1 MNEWLTN
8 LLVAVILLCVWLLAV
23 LYYLSK
29 MDRKNEE
36 IKQACTER
44 VIGRVDRMASLL
56 INEGLKPY
64 GQPLKMKYRNS
75 FTYQRNMFYRYSYK
89 GKEYWGM
96 DGRRITSFFSTGK
109 NGTPIELYCNPSRP
123 SQFYCPAEERNMTAA
138 KVVNVSLV
146 TVFAAV
152 IWIAIL
158 VERK

>member
-8 LLVAVILLCVWLLAV
+8 LLVAVILLCVWVLAV

-44 VIGRVDRMASLL
+44 IIGRVDRMASLL

-64 GQPLKMKYRNS
+64 GQPFKMKYRNS
-75 FTYQRNMFYRYSYK
+75 FTYQRNMFYRYSYR

-123 SQFYCPAEERNMTAA
+123 SQFYCGRPEYYRCEDCDR
-138 KVVNVSLV
+138 
-146 TVFAAV
+146 FAGYCVCSGNIDCAF
-152 IWIAIL
+152 A
-158 VERK
+158 

>member
-8 LLVAVILLCVWLLAV
+8 LLVAVILLCVWILAV

-75 FTYQRNMFYRYSYK
+75 FTYQRNMFTVIPT
-89 GKEYWGM
+89 KEKSTGEWM
-96 DGRRITSFFSTGK
+96 DGGLPLSFLRERTVRPLNFTVIPPGLHSFTAPRKTG
-109 NGTPIELYCNPSRP
+109 I
-123 SQFYCPAEERNMTAA
+123 
-138 KVVNVSLV
+138 
-146 TVFAAV
+146 
-152 IWIAIL
+152 
-158 VERK
+158 